1 MSQSCMPH
9 ARFMPLARYSGQ
21 GRDMAILR
29 NHNDPCPCPK
39 TQGGDVTVLHGRTV
53 QSDPDMEARVVALEA
68 ENERLKV

>member
-1 MSQSCMPH
+1 
-9 ARFMPLARYSGQ
+9 
-21 GRDMAILR
+21 MAILR